1 MCLKARLMRPL
12 LRPTWLQPT
21 TLLPRLPR
29 GLRGTKTSTKLATTA
44 KKKKISKYDK
54 AKYETLSKKRAYIKE
69 VTSKE
74 LLTTPLPLPKI
85 VITPGSKHH
94 NSLPSYIEYAKRK
107 NLEPT
112 KAVFIGTH
120 YEYVVAL
127 SLLRLGFSLI
137 RIGRRND
144 LGIDLIGHWTL
155 SQFSQQLPV
164 ILQCKSRSLGAVCAP
179 RHVRELEGAFRG
191 KPAGW
196 NNMDVLGLLATTERA
211 TRGVLNAL
219 GASRMPMGFVKISRT
234 GSIEQFVWNRAAAE
248 RGLEGVGVQLRYTP
262 RALLRP
268 LGSDFQGVEGEEW
281 KAGTTRPITQKPKI
295 SDTGAETDVQ
305 LTWMGLPIFP
315 ILKDLAPETKE
326 LMAIVA
332 PDSVKSTRRLQ
343 EKKAT
348 KPRVKRPKKMN
359 VPKRRVG
366 RPKGSKDSY
375 PRVCPSREGIGRPKG
390 AKDKVTRQGS
400 KGITPNPSTS
410 LAARTRPKGNTN
422 LDIPEVLNDG

>member
-1 MCLKARLMRPL
+1 MRPL

-21 TLLPRLPR
+21 SLLPRLPR
-29 GLRGTKTSTKLATTA
+29 GLREIKTSTKLATTTDE
-44 KKKKISKYDK
+44 KKTSKYDR
-54 AKYETLSKKRAYIKE
+54 ARYEILKKKREHIKE
-69 VTSKE
+69 VTSKA

-112 KAVFIGTH
+112 KSVFIGTH

-137 RIGRRND
+137 RTGRRDD
-144 LGIDLIGHWTL
+144 LGIDLLGHWTL
-155 SQFSQQLPV
+155 SQFSHQLPV
-164 ILQCKSRSLGAVCAP
+164 ILQCKSRSFGSVCAP

-196 NNMDVLGLLATTERA
+196 KNVDVLGLLATTERA

-219 GASRMPMGFVKISRT
+219 GASGKPMGFVKISRT
-234 GSIEQFVWNRAAAE
+234 GNIEQFVWNKAAAE

-262 RALLRP
+262 RALSRP
-268 LGSDFQGVEGEEW
+268 FGSDFQGVEGEKW
-281 KAGTTRPITQKPKI
+281 TAGVTRPITQKPKV
-295 SDTGAETDVQ
+295 SDSGAETDVQ

-315 ILKDLAPETKE
+315 ILEDLAPVTKE
-326 LMAIVA
+326 LMAVVA
-332 PDSVKSTRRLQ
+332 PERRRPQAKKEAKEVKKVKKV
-343 EKKAT
+343 KKA
-348 KPRVKRPKKMN
+348 KPRVVRPKETNDAK
-359 VPKRRVG
+359 PRIG

-375 PRVCPSREGIGRPKG
+375 PRVCPSREATGRFKV
-390 AKDKVTRQGS
+390 ADKVPRQTS
-400 KGITPNPSTS
+400 KRVTPKPSTG
-410 LAARTRPKGNTN
+410 LAARTRPKGNANIAT
-422 LDIPEVLNDG
+422 PEALSDD